1 MNFIKNHKKFFRNLI
16 IDLLIAIVIFVGIVL
31 VLKYNKNE
39 EETKNVKES
48 EIIKKFDNY
57 FNSKELKV
65 IYISSSSDGYTSLQ
79 SPIIESIVD
88 DYDLDYIEF
97 DKDDITSDEFNYIK
111 DKLDIDDTTPVI
123 AIVKDKEVID
133 TNEGFIDGTKLV
145 EFFIESGVL
154 EKGSEYNAEKNL
166 TIIDYDRFNEL
177 YNSNE
182 EYILVLGQ
190 TSCSHCIAAKPV
202 LSYVAGKNNIAI
214 NYIDLTNLSE
224 TEYNSLKQAVN
235 DAGYTEDIGTP
246 LTLVIKEKKIIKSL
260 SGEATPAKFTK
271 LFEET
276 GMIK

>member
-1 MNFIKNHKKFFRNLI
+1 MDFVKNHKKFFRNLI

-31 VLKYNKNE
+31 ILKYNKNE

-48 EIIKKFDNY
+48 EIIKNFDKY

-111 DKLDIDDTTPVI
+111 DKLDIDDTTPVL

-182 EYILVLGQ
+182 GYILVLGQ
-190 TSCSHCIAAKPV
+190 TSCSHCIATKPV
-202 LSYVAGKNNIAI
+202 LSYVAGKNNIVI

-246 LTLVIKEKKIIKSL
+246 LTLVIKEKKVVKSL

-271 LFEET
+271 LFEDA

>member
-1 MNFIKNHKKFFRNLI
+1 MNLI
-16 IDLLIAIVIFVGIVL
+16 KKHKRLFKNLFIDLLIAIVIFTAIVL
-31 VLKYNKNE
+31 VLKHNSTVDDK
-39 EETKNVKES
+39 KVKES
-48 EIIKKFDNY
+48 EIIQKFDEY
-57 FNSKELKV
+57 FNSKNIKI
-65 IYISSSSDGYTSLQ
+65 IYIYSATDGYTSLQ
-79 SPIIESIVD
+79 TPIIESIID
-88 DYDLDYIEF
+88 DYELDYIEF
-97 DKDDITSDEFNYIK
+97 DKDEIKSEELGYIK
-111 DKLDIDDTTPVI
+111 DKLDIEGTTPSI
-123 AIVKDKEVID
+123 AIVKNKEVID

-145 EFFIESGVL
+145 EFFIETGVL

-182 EYILVLGQ
+182 QFILVLGQ
-190 TSCSHCIAAKPV
+190 TSCSHCIAVKPV
-202 LSYVAGKNNIAI
+202 LSYVAGKNNIVI

-246 LTLVIKEKKIIKSL
+246 LTLVIKEKKVVKSL

-271 LFEET
+271 LLEDA